1 MTHASRG
8 PGPLGEL
15 RGKGRGG
22 LCLKHTGIASG
33 VGLHL
38 VELVGVDPPCAVFG
52 RGSKS
57 HRTVSSLEQHL
68 GEPRSSH
75 LQGWTV
81 LIRSE
86 IKQTF
91 PACVCIC
98 GHIETHMWFL
108 ILATL

>member
-38 VELVGVDPPCAVFG
+38 VELVGVDP
-52 RGSKS
+52 R
-57 HRTVSSLEQHL
+57 
-68 GEPRSSH
+68 
-75 LQGWTV
+75 
-81 LIRSE
+81 
-86 IKQTF
+86 
-91 PACVCIC
+91 
-98 GHIETHMWFL
+98 
-108 ILATL
+108 